1 MEKMSGRYESVNY
14 SCIVEFKKM
23 QVLDFE
29 SDFEETIEKE
39 PVFNDAKLK
48 GNHIQSLHIAKHKGL

>member
-1 MEKMSGRYESVNY
+1 MEKKTLESVKNFMEKMSGRYESVNY

-29 SDFEETIEKE
+29 TDFSE
-39 PVFNDAKLK
+39 
-48 GNHIQSLHIAKHKGL
+48 